1 MRHSNLKHMLE
12 ELLDDSDE
20 ILISSNSKRAVL
32 YGQTDGS
39 MFLLEG
45 DFSGT
50 PEENEAE
57 VRRIMNSN

>member
-1 MRHSNLKHMLE
+1 MLE

-20 ILISSNSKRAVL
+20 ILISSNSKRAAL

-39 MFLLEG
+39 MFVLEG

-57 VRRIMNSN
+57 VRRIMNSS